1 MLHSAVFPSGPTRSL
16 MRFEALVHMHG
27 LVRQVLCEV
36 QLLLLRSHRAQ
47 RQQSLRTDGVRWV
60 RCRGDSTLEPTGP
73 LVRLALQESCTS
85 GTHRIK

>member
-1 MLHSAVFPSGPTRSL
+1 
-16 MRFEALVHMHG
+16 MHG

-47 RQQSLRTDGVRWV
+47 RQQSLRTNGVRRV
-60 RCRGDSTLEPTGP
+60 RCRG
-73 LVRLALQESCTS
+73 